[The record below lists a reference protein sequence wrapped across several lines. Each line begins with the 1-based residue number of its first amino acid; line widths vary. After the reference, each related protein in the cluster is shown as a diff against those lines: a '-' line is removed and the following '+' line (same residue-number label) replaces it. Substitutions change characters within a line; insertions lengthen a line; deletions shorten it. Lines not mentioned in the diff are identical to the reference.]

1 MSIGRGA
8 CDPLADARAEML
20 ELLASMG
27 VSSPDAVLNPIFDRL
42 RLCWAGQCYIKQ
54 TDSESRDRI
63 IREGLAAGLPAKAIA
78 RKAGVHPSTVWRRKD
93 WAI

>member
-42 RLCWAGQCYIKQ
+42 RRRWAGQCYIKQ
-54 TDSESRDRI
+54 TDSESRDRM

>member
-1 MSIGRGA
+1 MSTGRGA

-42 RLCWAGQCYIKQ
+42 RLRWAGQCYIKQ
-54 TDSESRDRI
+54 TDSESRDRM